1 MVFVTSLRRRY
12 GLAYDGLNIRTH
24 SALPGGFFVSRG
36 RRLKNWID
44 LSAQVQKHVDRG
56 LDLDGVTTAK
66 FAMFLYSSNYYRV
79 SGYARC
85 FYDADADKYI
95 AGTTAAQLMDIY
107 DLDRSIRNLILD
119 GVGVVEPTLRSR
131 VAYHFAKVIGGGGGY
146 LDDNLYLP
154 IGPASAASDHSGQE
168 RWQAEVRNRN
178 KVLASFREI
187 QTRDEIFIRHH
198 LNKGD
203 PVPFWAAIEVVSI
216 GTFSRFL
223 RALRDKTVLEPVTKS
238 LQLEDEPK
246 LLQAV
251 QNVAFLRNIA
261 AHHGRL
267 WNRRFDGH
275 VTLPAIALQ
284 VKRQYLSPKTPAAAL
299 TLLSGMVDQIE
310 GSTGYSKSL
319 LDLVHSEPAFVEGYY
334 RPIL

>member
-1 MVFVTSLRRRY
+1 M
-12 GLAYDGLNIRTH
+12 
-24 SALPGGFFVSRG
+24 
-36 RRLKNWID
+36 KNWID
-44 LSAQVQKHVDRG
+44 LNAQVQKHVDRG
-56 LDLDGVTTAK
+56 LDLGDVPFAK
-66 FAMFLYSSNYYRV
+66 FALFLYSSNYYRV

-85 FYDADADKYI
+85 FYEAATGKYI

-107 DLDRSIRNLILD
+107 DLDRAIRNLVLD

-131 VAYHFAKVIGGGGGY
+131 VAFHVAKVIGGGDGY
-146 LDDNLYLP
+146 IKEDLYLP
-154 IGPASAASDHSGQE
+154 IGPKPNGADVNAQK
-168 RWQAEVRNRN
+168 RWRAEINNRD
-178 KVLASFREI
+178 KVLKSFQLI

-198 LNKGD
+198 VNKGD

-238 LQLEDEPK
+238 LHLEDEPK

-251 QNVAFLRNIA
+251 QNIAFLRNIA

-267 WNRRFDGH
+267 WNRRFDGY

-284 VKRQYLSPKTPAAAL
+284 VMRQYVSPKTPAAAL
-299 TLLSGMVDQIE
+299 TLLAGMVDQIE
-310 GSTGYSKSL
+310 MSSTYSKSL
-319 LDLVHSEPAFVEGYY
+319 LDLVHSEPAFVAGYY
-334 RPIL
+334 MPIL

>member
-1 MVFVTSLRRRY
+1 M
-12 GLAYDGLNIRTH
+12 
-24 SALPGGFFVSRG
+24 
-36 RRLKNWID
+36 KNWID
-44 LSAQVQKHVDRG
+44 LNAQVQKHVDRG
-56 LDLDGVTTAK
+56 LDLGDITNNK

-79 SGYARC
+79 SGYGRC
-85 FYDADADKYI
+85 FYEAGADKYI
-95 AGTTAAQLMDIY
+95 AATTAAQLMDIY
-107 DLDRSIRNLILD
+107 DLDRALRNLILD
-119 GVGVVEPTLRSR
+119 GVGVFEPALRSR
-131 VAYHFAKVIGGGGGY
+131 VAFHVAKVVGGGDAY
-146 LDDNLYLP
+146 LKEDLYLP
-154 IGPASAASDHSGQE
+154 IGPEPAASDVSARK
-168 RWQAEVRNRN
+168 RWQAEVKNRG
-178 KVLASFREI
+178 KVLESFREL

-198 LNKGD
+198 INKGD

-251 QNVAFLRNIA
+251 QNIAFLRNIA

-299 TLLSGMVDQIE
+299 TLLAGLVDQIE
-310 GSTGYSKSL
+310 TSTDYSKSL
-319 LDLVHSEPAFVEGYY
+319 LDLVHSEPAFVDGYY